1 MLSDITSDQPDSIQ
15 CRHCGVTLAARLLSC
30 PSCGAN
36 QTDSRDPLDW
46 YPPASSSAKARLPAS
61 PASIAPQLA
70 APAAWNTPAGAE
82 DDRFYAKHDPWDGP
96 SRPSRLP
103 FVGALVALLV
113 LAVAGYFV
121 FRPGSEVVNVAPKAV
136 SGSVTAQK
144 AGQVAAVPVPVSA
157 PAPAV
162 VPVPAPVARV
172 AGPVDVKPAASAP
185 LVAKQVEPA
194 VSAPKAV
201 VPTQT
206 AQNSNG
212 LGPAMR
218 PSIASGTVVQRSPAQ
233 SQPSAARALTT
244 PTAQVSNPP
253 APKPSA
259 VAKPAVTLAAVPHP
273 AVSPAPPT
281 KRDVTGS
288 PDETRPDVSTNL
300 QIAHAMLQR
309 DNLAAAESRVAAVL
323 AVQPKNRDA
332 LSMREDLRARQQQRD
347 AALDLARGCAYMGRW
362 TCAWHNAGNALVI
375 DSSSADAKRIVA
387 QAMREAQSGSARA
400 TMPLTDSP
408 HDPPPHH

>member
-1 MLSDITSDQPDSIQ
+1 
-15 CRHCGVTLAARLLSC
+15 
-30 PSCGAN
+30 
-36 QTDSRDPLDW
+36 
-46 YPPASSSAKARLPAS
+46 
-61 PASIAPQLA
+61 
-70 APAAWNTPAGAE
+70 
-82 DDRFYAKHDPWDGP
+82 
-96 SRPSRLP
+96 
-103 FVGALVALLV
+103 
-113 LAVAGYFV
+113 
-121 FRPGSEVVNVAPKAV
+121 
-136 SGSVTAQK
+136 
-144 AGQVAAVPVPVSA
+144 
-157 PAPAV
+157 
-162 VPVPAPVARV
+162 
-172 AGPVDVKPAASAP
+172 VKPAASAP

-233 SQPSAARALTT
+233 PSAARSSAAQTAAARASTT

-253 APKPSA
+253 APKPST

>member
-1 MLSDITSDQPDSIQ
+1 
-15 CRHCGVTLAARLLSC
+15 
-30 PSCGAN
+30 
-36 QTDSRDPLDW
+36 
-46 YPPASSSAKARLPAS
+46 
-61 PASIAPQLA
+61 
-70 APAAWNTPAGAE
+70 
-82 DDRFYAKHDPWDGP
+82 
-96 SRPSRLP
+96 
-103 FVGALVALLV
+103 
-113 LAVAGYFV
+113 
-121 FRPGSEVVNVAPKAV
+121 
-136 SGSVTAQK
+136 
-144 AGQVAAVPVPVSA
+144 
-157 PAPAV
+157 
-162 VPVPAPVARV
+162 
-172 AGPVDVKPAASAP
+172 VKPAASAP